1 MYMQQIIKYYF
12 FYKIIVYFSI
22 KCYYIYV
29 TKPLGTIGGQKMKK
43 FLFFLLFGFFFIITL
58 GIVNFEK
65 KEIIPEKKHLKKL
78 YPAFHIGR

>member
-1 MYMQQIIKYYF
+1 
-12 FYKIIVYFSI
+12 
-22 KCYYIYV
+22 
-29 TKPLGTIGGQKMKK
+29 MKK

>member
-1 MYMQQIIKYYF
+1 MQQILKYYF

-29 TKPLGTIGGQKMKK
+29 AEHLFEQKGGPKMKK

-58 GIVNFEK
+58 GVIYFEK
-65 KEIIPEKKHLKKL
+65 KEIIPEKKHLAKL

>member
-1 MYMQQIIKYYF
+1 
-12 FYKIIVYFSI
+12 
-22 KCYYIYV
+22 
-29 TKPLGTIGGQKMKK
+29 MKK

-65 KEIIPEKKHLKKL
+65 KEIIAEKKHLKKL